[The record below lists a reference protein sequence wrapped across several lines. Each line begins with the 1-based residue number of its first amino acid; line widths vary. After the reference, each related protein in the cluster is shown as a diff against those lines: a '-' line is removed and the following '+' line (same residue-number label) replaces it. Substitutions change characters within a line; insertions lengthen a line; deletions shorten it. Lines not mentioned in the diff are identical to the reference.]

1 MTELEYARS
10 SATRKKEN
18 NMNRLLLG
26 LLAITGTA
34 LWLFTGANLHSAPQR
49 PSSPAQYLEG
59 DAYQK
64 ARAFSPA
71 VITRGGGNILLSGPN
86 ATPHLHREAVLGGFL
101 GQASTVFA
109 AMDRT
114 L

>member
-18 NMNRLLLG
+18 TMNRLLLG
-26 LLAITGTA
+26 LLALAGTA

-71 VITRGGGNILLSGPN
+71 VITRGGRNIL
-86 ATPHLHREAVLGGFL
+86 FL
-101 GQASTVFA
+101 GQTSYQQINSKELPGDLHGHAPNGRAHTE
-109 AMDRT
+109 RT
-114 L
+114 